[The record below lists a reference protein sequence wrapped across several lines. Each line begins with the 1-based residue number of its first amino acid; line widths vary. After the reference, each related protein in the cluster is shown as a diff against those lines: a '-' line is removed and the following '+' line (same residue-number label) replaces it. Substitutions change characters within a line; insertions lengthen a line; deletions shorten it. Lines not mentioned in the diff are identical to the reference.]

1 MGESVR
7 YETKGPVASIIIER
21 PETKNALGPDEWRQ
35 VRLGVIKAT
44 EDDACRLLVITGS
57 HGNFCSGGD
66 IRTMNERLAEP
77 PVIRRN
83 RLARNARAI
92 RALRDLPKPTVAVI
106 DGHATGA
113 GLALALACDMR
124 IASSLSRFG
133 ATFHKVGQTADFGIT
148 YLLPDAVGISKAL
161 ELLLFSNII
170 DAAEAHRIGLVHR
183 VFPSEEFAGEADELI
198 EKLAALPTLAV
209 GLTKQA
215 VYRSQRMG
223 LTAAMEY
230 EAASQ
235 AIIGKTDDAVEGI
248 KAFLEKRQPKFQ
260 GK

>member
-1 MGESVR
+1 MGEAVR
-7 YETKGPVASIIIER
+7 YETRGPVAYIIIER

-35 VRLGVIKAT
+35 IRLGVIKAT
-44 EDDACRLLVITGS
+44 EDDAVRLLAITGS

-66 IRTMNERLAEP
+66 IRSMPERNAEP

-92 RALRDLPKPTVAVI
+92 RALRDLPKPTIAII

-113 GLALALACDMR
+113 GLALALACDLR
-124 IASSLSRFG
+124 ISSSLSRFG
-133 ATFHKVGQTADFGIT
+133 ATFHRVGMTADFGIT

-161 ELLLFSNII
+161 DLLLFGQII

-183 VFPSEEFAGEADELI
+183 VFPSEEFAGEAADLVEQ
-198 EKLAALPTLAV
+198 LAQLPTLAI

-235 AIIGKTDDAVEGI
+235 AIIGKTDDANEGI
-248 KAFLEKRQPKFQ
+248 KAFLEKRPPKFQ